1 MHILLVI
8 DGMHPRSGGPPA
20 VIAGSA
26 LALVARGHAV
36 TVLCSAK
43 TGDEAVVRTTWAAM
57 LDAGVAIQF
66 CAPEGLAG
74 ILGFGG
80 QQALITAAVAAA
92 DVVHLHGVWNPLLLV
107 TGRIA
112 RRLGTPY
119 FLSAHGVFDR
129 RAMERIRSKFVKKRL
144 AVRLLNLVPLLEQS
158 AGLIFGSA
166 AEAAESWLPSS
177 DIPLAF
183 VPNGAAATA
192 GTGTPTSDDM
202 ARLHAAAP
210 AVAGWQRTILCRSR
224 IHEEKGL
231 DMIVAAFNR
240 IAADFPGTGLL
251 IAGMAQDAAYQT
263 RIQAMI
269 ADGPVADRIAL
280 TTALTGPTTQF
291 LYQACDI
298 FAMPSIA
305 EGFSM
310 AMIEALAN
318 GRPLLLTRYC
328 HNPAV
333 AEAGAGLIVEPSVD
347 AIADGL
353 RAMLARD
360 DTELAAMG
368 QSARRLFVDR
378 FTWDR
383 VAEALEHIYAAAVAK
398 VAA

>member
-1 MHILLVI
+1 
-8 DGMHPRSGGPPA
+8 MHPRSGGPPA

-144 AVRLLNLVPLLEQS
+144 AVRVLNLVPLLEQS

-353 RAMLARD
+353 RALLARD
-360 DTELAAMG
+360 DAELAAMG
-368 QSARRLFVDR
+368 QAARQLFVDR

-383 VAEALEHIYAAAVAK
+383 VAEALERIYAAAVAK